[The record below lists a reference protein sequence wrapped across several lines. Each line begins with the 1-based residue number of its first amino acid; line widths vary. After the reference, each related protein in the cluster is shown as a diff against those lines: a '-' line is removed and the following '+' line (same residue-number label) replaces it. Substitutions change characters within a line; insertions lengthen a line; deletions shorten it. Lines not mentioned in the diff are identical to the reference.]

1 MCSDPSKLQK
11 RITLLQAEM
20 TAAAKEMNF
29 LEAARLRDELLALE
43 DKMKEL
49 NPDYTTLH
57 EANDY

>member
-1 MCSDPSKLQK
+1 
-11 RITLLQAEM
+11 
-20 TAAAKEMNF
+20 MNF